1 MGRRLIDNSE
11 LNVIKYD
18 GLPDFFSALKK
29 NRVSGRDNSSDTGN
43 YDFTGTHSFNEAY
56 NLMVKGDRESYDMV
70 VKLKKMTDALFR
82 MDTSVKRKPVIA
94 PEGYQP
100 HVPNAIKGLPNSM
113 MSQQRVKAEKKVIDV
128 FYNSSISW
136 MEDPEN
142 LAYRGAIML
151 SAIQTLETKG
161 YSINLYLGKLSN
173 SSRTGKLTGFVVNI
187 KHSYQRLN
195 VFKSSFYLVN
205 PSFLRRISFRILE
218 VESNMTDLTHD
229 GYGSV
234 TGKDS
239 YENELKE
246 NLLDNAV
253 IFDSSTGI
261 NINNDSSE
269 NLRAVKKLFG
279 GRL

>member
-82 MDTSVKRKPVIA
+82 MDKSVKRKSVIA

-113 MSQQRVKAEKKVIDV
+113 MSQKRVKAEKKVIDV

-136 MEDPEN
+136 REDPEN

-173 SSRTGKLTGFVVNI
+173 SSRTDKLTGFVVNI

-205 PSFLRRISFRILE
+205 PSFLRRISFRVLE
-218 VESNMTDLTHD
+218 VESDMTDLTHD

-234 TGKDS
+234 VGKGS